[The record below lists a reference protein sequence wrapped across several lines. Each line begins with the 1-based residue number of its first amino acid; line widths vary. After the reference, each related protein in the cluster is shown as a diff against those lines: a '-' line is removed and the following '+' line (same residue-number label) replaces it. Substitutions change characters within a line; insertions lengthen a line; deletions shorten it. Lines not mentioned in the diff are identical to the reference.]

1 MKILIGFKVPT
12 RIKIEIIYS
21 MRNWYPEKYNYS
33 VYLNAQ
39 KLPAS
44 VK

>member
-12 RIKIEIIYS
+12 PIKIEIIYP

-33 VYLNAQ
+33 IYLNAQ